1 MIGAIYILNYGW
13 TYAGMW
19 QISKRVLPKAALER
33 ILFNSKEDMLVYFD
47 REHLL
52 TGKLR
57 ETCQLLRGTT
67 H

>member
-33 ILFNSKEDMLVYFD
+33 ILFCSKEDMLTYFD
-47 REHLL
+47 KEHLL
-52 TGKLR
+52 TG
-57 ETCQLLRGTT
+57 QLDSHKRKSLLKC
-67 H
+67 